1 MSQVTLHDKL
11 NRLRRKP
18 EPVPEPPP
26 APASLG
32 RLERSLLGAEAED
45 GVSLRERLQRLVQ
58 VAARRD
64 RSRGVSP
71 VPLAGDDSWPP
82 MEADAF
88 LPDLRDPDTAGLRLP
103 LEELVQGMRVENE
116 RGEFFLMENDVH
128 LEAFQGQVPLSRF
141 HSIKPETVG
150 ILTAEEG
157 LEHFD
162 LRSAVFLDTETTG
175 LAGGAGTAAFLVGL
189 GYVEGDRFRVRQ
201 YFMRDYHEE
210 GALLHALAADLA
222 RFERVVTFNGKMFDL
237 PLLDARFRL
246 NRGRFPLRSTPHFD
260 LLHPARR
267 LWKLRLESCRLQS
280 LEVGLLDLRRSGDIP
295 GELIPQVYFDYVRR
309 RDARALKRIFDHN
322 RQDIVSLAALAILA
336 CQWVEE
342 GRAED
347 PRDVVSLAR
356 VLERAQLF
364 DRSETEY
371 RRAIECA
378 EGPVRRQAL
387 LRLAFRAKRSGD
399 YDVAVAL
406 WQEAAAG
413 GAAEACR
420 ELAVHHE
427 HRSRDLASALAA
439 IEHGL
444 LLVRAQVEPSERRMA
459 VGFSRRRERVQTKIE
474 RLGGAG

>member
-1 MSQVTLHDKL
+1 
-11 NRLRRKP
+11 
-18 EPVPEPPP
+18 
-26 APASLG
+26 
-32 RLERSLLGAEAED
+32 
-45 GVSLRERLQRLVQ
+45 LQRLVS
-58 VAARRD
+58 VAAMRD
-64 RSRGVSP
+64 RSRGVRP
-71 VPLAGDDSWPP
+71 VAEADGDAWPP
-82 MEADAF
+82 ADQGDVSDHSR
-88 LPDLRDPDTAGLRLP
+88 DLETTGRSAP

-128 LEAFQGQVPLSRF
+128 LEAFQGEVPLCRI
-141 HSIKPETVG
+141 HSLRPETVG

-189 GYVEGDRFRVRQ
+189 GYLEGDRFRVRQ

-210 GALLHALAADLA
+210 GALLHALAADL
-222 RFERVVTFNGKMFDL
+222 RHFERVVTFNGKMFDL

-246 NRGRFPLRSTPHFD
+246 NRASFPLRSTPHFD

-280 LEVGLLDLRRSGDIP
+280 LEASLLGLTRLGDIP
-295 GELIPQVYFDYVRR
+295 GEQIPAIYFDYVRR

-356 VLERAQLF
+356 VLERAQLYG
-364 DRSETEY
+364 RSEAEY
-371 RRAIECA
+371 RRALDRA
-378 EGPVRRQAL
+378 EGPLRRQAL
-387 LRLAFRAKRSGD
+387 VRLAFRAKRSGD
-399 YDVAVAL
+399 FEVAMGL
-406 WQEAAAG
+406 WQEAADE
-413 GAAEACR
+413 GAIEACR

-427 HRSRDLASALAA
+427 HRTRDLHAALAA
-439 IEHGL
+439 AERGL
-444 LLVRAQVEPSERRMA
+444 HLVGGQVEPAERRLA
-459 VGFSRRRERVQTKIE
+459 EGFRRRRERIQTKIG
-474 RLGGAG
+474 RRHAAGAAG